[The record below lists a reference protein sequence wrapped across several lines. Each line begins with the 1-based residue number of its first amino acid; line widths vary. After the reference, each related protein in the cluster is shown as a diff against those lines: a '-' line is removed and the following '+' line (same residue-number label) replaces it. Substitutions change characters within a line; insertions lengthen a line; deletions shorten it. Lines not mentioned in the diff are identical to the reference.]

1 MTENQKNS
9 NNDWITVLVWY
20 SIVWLAINS
29 KKKNYTW
36 FIIITYL
43 FHKFIFL
50 ALISVKPLFFQLRFL
65 HVLDSLD
72 SNDTKN

>member
-29 KKKNYTW
+29 KKK
-36 FIIITYL
+36 IIY
-43 FHKFIFL
+43 
-50 ALISVKPLFFQLRFL
+50 
-65 HVLDSLD
+65 DS
-72 SNDTKN
+72 

>member
-29 KKKNYTW
+29 KKKKLYMIHNY
-36 FIIITYL
+36 YL
-43 FHKFIFL
+43 FIPQIYFPCPH
-50 ALISVKPLFFQLRFL
+50 ISKTT
-65 HVLDSLD
+65 VLPIEIYMF
-72 SNDTKN
+72 